1 MNSRVTLLLVA
12 LLLVLA
18 AYVYFYELNGSQP
31 EDEAAVGVPLYST
44 PYREYDVVE
53 LEITGLHSMARF
65 RRTDEALDL
74 PWKMVTP
81 QAIPPEQLDQV
92 RVNGAAVRLAKLS
105 ASQVITG
112 VNDLAQYGLHS
123 PELTTTLT
131 ISNGQKLVFYAG
143 APAPVGGSRYIRTL
157 ENETTV
163 YLVFGFAV
171 DDLFRMVEEPP
182 LMPTAAAPLAT
193 VSP

>member
-1 MNSRVTLLLVA
+1 MNPRVTMLLVA

-18 AYVYFYELNGSQP
+18 TYVYFYELNGSQP
-31 EDEAAVGVPLYST
+31 EEAGAGIPIYST
-44 PYREYDVVE
+44 PYHEYDVVE
-53 LEITGLHSMARF
+53 LELTGPQNTARF
-65 RRTDEALDL
+65 IRTDEAFDL

-81 QAIPPEQLDQV
+81 LDIPPDQLDQV

-112 VNDLAQYGLHS
+112 VNNLAQYGLIS

-131 ISNGQKLVFYAG
+131 ISNGQKLVLYAG
-143 APAPVGGSRYIRTL
+143 APAPVGGSRYVRTV
-157 ENETTV
+157 ENDRTV
-163 YLVFGFAV
+163 YLVFGFAI
-171 DDLFRMVEEPP
+171 DDLLRMIQEPP
-182 LMPTAAAPLAT
+182 LMPTVAAPLVT